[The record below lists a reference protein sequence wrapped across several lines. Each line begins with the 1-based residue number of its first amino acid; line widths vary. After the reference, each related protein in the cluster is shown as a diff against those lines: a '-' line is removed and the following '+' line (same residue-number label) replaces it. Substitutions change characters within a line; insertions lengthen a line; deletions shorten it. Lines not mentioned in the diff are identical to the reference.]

1 MLRCFISKVLY
12 VIKLARVKRTSCIS
26 VVTVKKRQKKKDKTL
41 KRHQIVMQQTML
53 LQAICGQIISFV
65 LNETKAWMRFNTTA
79 EDFDHL
85 SVTCSVLFSFKIAE
99 LCPINKQKETKGLIC
114 GPVYLMSL
122 RNWRTVTVE

>member
-1 MLRCFISKVLY
+1 MYICSYSK
-12 VIKLARVKRTSCIS
+12 KTAK
-26 VVTVKKRQKKKDKTL
+26 KKKDKTL

-65 LNETKAWMRFNTTA
+65 LNETKAWMRFNTAA

-85 SVTCSVLFSFKIAE
+85 SVTCSVLFSFKITE